1 MTGGPYQEVSRDE
14 WLQAEHDAGFRGG
27 RMLRPSTGGW
37 SRGGMAG
44 VITYND
50 ALPWDYAKANGPDPA
65 AVVALVQELIDKE
78 RNHSGS
84 GRDGH
89 LGLEDLLPLA
99 EALGIE
105 VTR

>member
-1 MTGGPYQEVSRDE
+1 MHVLTQGQWNYI
-14 WLQAEHDAGFRGG
+14 A
-27 RMLRPSTGGW
+27 
-37 SRGGMAG
+37 
-44 VITYND
+44 
-50 ALPWDYAKANGPDPA
+50 
-65 AVVALVQELIDKE
+65 ALVQELIDKE

-99 EALGIE
+99 ETLGIE